1 VPYREL
7 PAVVDSV
14 AASPAA
20 IDTPVA
26 APAPAPPVETVSPP
40 PPIARSAPARKP
52 KPARA
57 RPTPPPPD
65 EDETGTA
72 GAEHSMTFIP
82 VQTRTEVTLSST
94 RPSSAPGAPAPAAT
108 DTVGDASLPL
118 LCGEVVDESGAP
130 IEGARVQ
137 LTSPPLTIR
146 TDKRGR
152 FCVACPAG
160 ERTFLVDAP
169 GFTPVTRG
177 VELTGATFETHIT
190 LSPAR

>member
-1 VPYREL
+1 
-7 PAVVDSV
+7 
-14 AASPAA
+14 
-20 IDTPVA
+20 
-26 APAPAPPVETVSPP
+26 
-40 PPIARSAPARKP
+40 
-52 KPARA
+52 
-57 RPTPPPPD
+57 
-65 EDETGTA
+65 
-72 GAEHSMTFIP
+72 MTFIP

-94 RPSSAPGAPAPAAT
+94 RPSSTPGTPAPAAT

-190 LSPAR
+190 LSAAH